1 MKFVNIFLLFFQHVV
16 NFRSRIFV
24 WFLSSFLNPLSLLIF
39 WIAVFKEKE
48 GVLAGWSISSIT
60 SYYFLLII
68 AGSFIIAHIE
78 EDVAIK
84 DIREGQLVSYLLKP
98 ISYYWMKFFDE
109 APWRMIQGSFG
120 IIVFMI
126 FFILFSEFITLPN
139 TLTGIVMAIAI
150 VLLAF
155 FISFTFKMIVG
166 LSAFWF
172 VDFWGLQQIIEVVII
187 ILAGFVIPIE
197 FFPDWLEK
205 LSHLTPFPYMIYYP
219 ILSLQSKLP
228 VLQGINVISV
238 QIVWLG
244 VLAVVYKLAWTRGIK
259 KFTGVGQ

>member
-1 MKFVNIFLLFFQHVV
+1 MKFINIFLLFFQHVV
-16 NFRSRIFV
+16 NFRSRIFI
-24 WFLSSFLNPLSLLIF
+24 WFLTSFLNPLSLLIF
-39 WIAVFKEKE
+39 WVAVFKDRE
-48 GVLAGWSISSIT
+48 GVLTGWTLST
-60 SYYFLLII
+60 VTTYYFLLII

-84 DIREGQLVSYLLKP
+84 DIREGQLVAYLIKP
-98 ISYYWMKFFDE
+98 VSYYWIKFFNE
-109 APWRMIQGSFG
+109 TPWRIIQGFFG
-120 IIVFMI
+120 VIVFSI
-126 FFILFSEFITLPN
+126 FYILFSEFITLPN
-139 TLTGIVMAIAI
+139 TLTGITMAAI
-150 VLLAF
+150 MVLLAF

-172 VDFWGLQQIIEVVII
+172 IDFWGLQQIIEVVII
-187 ILAGFVIPIE
+187 ILAGFVMPIE

-228 VLQGINVISV
+228 VAQAINVISI
-238 QIVWLG
+238 QIMWLG
-244 VLAVVYKLAWTRGIK
+244 ILAVVYKLVWARGIK